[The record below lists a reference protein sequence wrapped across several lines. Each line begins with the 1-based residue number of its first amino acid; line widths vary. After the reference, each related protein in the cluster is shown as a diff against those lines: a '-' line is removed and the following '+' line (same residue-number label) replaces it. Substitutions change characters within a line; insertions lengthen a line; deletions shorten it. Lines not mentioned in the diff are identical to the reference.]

1 VAAEVNCGIEEV
13 EVCCDALTRHG
24 QCIRP
29 SGAADWPDKTISARY
44 RFRHALYQEVL
55 YERVAAS
62 RRARWHRHVGD
73 RLETGYGV
81 QAREIAAELAMHFV
95 RGRDVPRAVHYLQV
109 AGEQAVQRSAYPD
122 AIAHLRHGL
131 ELLADLPDRAERL
144 QQELALQTTL
154 GTALM
159 VTQGYRSQEVER
171 VYDHA
176 RTLGQQLDD
185 PAQLFP
191 VLYGLYELYEY
202 RGAFQTSRQVGE
214 DLLRT
219 AHRQHHATLLLGA
232 HEALA
237 CTGFHL
243 GTFAQALEHTEQG
256 FRLYDRQ
263 LHREV
268 VSLYGRDV
276 GVACRYW
283 TALALWFQGHVDQ
296 AWATNTE
303 ALDLARELAHP
314 YTVSMTLIRA
324 AFLGQFCRK
333 PHVTRQW
340 AEAAIAL
347 AAEHG
352 FLTHAAIGTILQ
364 GWTLVMQGQE
374 SQGSLQIRQ
383 GLDAYQASGAEMDRP
398 YFLALLAESD
408 YLAGEAE
415 TGLAALDEAFGALR
429 SGRDFF
435 YEAELYR
442 LQGTLLGALSTD
454 PGRKAEA
461 CYQQALDVARRQ
473 QAKSLELRAATSLSK
488 WWQQQNKRQ
497 EALDLLVPVYN
508 GFTAGHDTADLIDA
522 KALLD
527 DLSKDR

>member
-1 VAAEVNCGIEEV
+1 
-13 EVCCDALTRHG
+13 
-24 QCIRP
+24 
-29 SGAADWPDKTISARY
+29 
-44 RFRHALYQEVL
+44 
-55 YERVAAS
+55 
-62 RRARWHRHVGD
+62 
-73 RLETGYGV
+73 
-81 QAREIAAELAMHFV
+81 
-95 RGRDVPRAVHYLQV
+95 
-109 AGEQAVQRSAYPD
+109 
-122 AIAHLRHGL
+122 
-131 ELLADLPDRAERL
+131 
-144 QQELALQTTL
+144 
-154 GTALM
+154 
-159 VTQGYRSQEVER
+159 
-171 VYDHA
+171 
-176 RTLGQQLDD
+176 
-185 PAQLFP
+185 
-191 VLYGLYELYEY
+191 LYELYEY

-219 AHRQHHATLLLGA
+219 AHRQHNATLLLGA

-243 GTFAQALEHTEQG
+243 GAFAQALEHTEQG

-324 AFLGQFCRK
+324 AFLGQLCRE

-340 AEAAIAL
+340 AEAAIQM

-352 FLTHAAIGTILQ
+352 FLTHAAVGTILH
-364 GWTLVMQGQE
+364 GWTLAIQGQA

-408 YLAGEAE
+408 YLAGEVE
-415 TGLAALDEAFGALR
+415 TGLGALHEAFGALR

-442 LQGTLLGALSTD
+442 LQGTLVGALSKG
-454 PGRKAEA
+454 PGGQAEA
-461 CYQQALDVARRQ
+461 CFQQALDVACRQ
-473 QAKSLELRAATSLSK
+473 QAKSLELRAATSLAK
-488 WWQQQNKRQ
+488 WWQQHNKRQ
-497 EALDLLVPVYN
+497 QALDLLVPVYT
-508 GFTAGHDTADLIDA
+508 GFTAGHDTADLMDA
-522 KALLD
+522 QALLD
-527 DLSKDR
+527 ELSQDR

>member
-1 VAAEVNCGIEEV
+1 
-13 EVCCDALTRHG
+13 
-24 QCIRP
+24 
-29 SGAADWPDKTISARY
+29 
-44 RFRHALYQEVL
+44 
-55 YERVAAS
+55 
-62 RRARWHRHVGD
+62 
-73 RLETGYGV
+73 
-81 QAREIAAELAMHFV
+81 
-95 RGRDVPRAVHYLQV
+95 
-109 AGEQAVQRSAYPD
+109 
-122 AIAHLRHGL
+122 
-131 ELLADLPDRAERL
+131 
-144 QQELALQTTL
+144 
-154 GTALM
+154 
-159 VTQGYRSQEVER
+159 
-171 VYDHA
+171 
-176 RTLGQQLDD
+176 
-185 PAQLFP
+185 
-191 VLYGLYELYEY
+191 
-202 RGAFQTSRQVGE
+202 
-214 DLLRT
+214 
-219 AHRQHHATLLLGA
+219 
-232 HEALA
+232 
-237 CTGFHL
+237 
-243 GTFAQALEHTEQG
+243 
-256 FRLYDRQ
+256 
-263 LHREV
+263 V